1 MKNKSFLQ
9 SVAIFAVL
17 FSLASCEKDCESC
30 TVYLINSE
38 LYTYQMSMTG
48 QSSFFLKPAETK
60 EIEITAG
67 KTYTITG
74 KPNTQFAHND
84 FSKTVKCNGECGEML
99 VEVED

>member
-1 MKNKSFLQ
+1 MKKQSFLQ
-9 SVAIFAVL
+9 IVAIFAL
-17 FSLASCEKDCESC
+17 LLSLVSCEKECESC

-60 EIEITAG
+60 KIEITAG

-84 FSKTVKCNGECGEML
+84 FSKSVKCGGGCEEIL